1 MTIFNIEDNG
11 PTAAQLADGF
21 LKETNQKAD
30 QNALEAADAI
40 QRFWY
45 RNQDEQG
52 NPSLE
57 GDNPTGIEVLQ
68 AMGTKAQAFMLVAYA
83 RVQMLL
89 TVQQSLGV
97 QLVDLSEVS
106 SPYDLT
112 FNQDGSLNT
121 WTLKN

>member
-1 MTIFNIEDNG
+1 MTIFNIQDNG

-21 LKETNQKAD
+21 LKEADLKAE
-30 QNALEAADAI
+30 QNALEATDAI

-52 NPSLE
+52 NPTLE

-83 RVQMLL
+83 RVQMLM

-97 QLVDLSEVS
+97 ELVDLSKVS
-106 SPYDLT
+106 GPYDLT
-112 FNQDGSLNT
+112 FNPDGSLKS
-121 WTLKN
+121 WTLKS